1 MIIKRWKYFSEDEL
15 RCKGTGEIKMNEEF
29 MTKLIELREKLNQP
43 MVITSGYR
51 SPEHNKRIGGSSKSA
66 HICGLAVDVGC
77 SGAKAHEIVKLAME
91 LGFQGLDSETLETI
105 LAGREMTGKR
115 QEGVKSRQEII
126 LERARKKRKLK

>member
-1 MIIKRWKYFSEDEL
+1 
-15 RCKGTGEIKMNEEF
+15 MNEEF
-29 MTKLIELREKLNQP
+29 MTKLIELREKVNQP

-91 LGFQGLDSETLETI
+91 LGFQGIGINQHGPHEKRFIHLDT
-105 LAGREMTGKR
+105 MTSDV
-115 QEGVKSRQEII
+115 EGVSRPWIWSY
-126 LERARKKRKLK
+126 K